1 MNSNSNQN
9 KCFDI
14 TMHEE
19 NDIDEYIQDNNNIVF
34 IDKINKKAFCS
45 NREDLKKFYLD
56 SIVFP
61 CTKTFANLFI
71 VGDDNRHAAT
81 GEKIIETIP
90 YVKLKNLAIGYDGVI
105 TLESFY
111 NLVIDSSQNKYNIE
125 KPNKNEQQSLV
136 ATIDRN
142 LVKKYMKIGTTPDAV
157 SNAHC
162 QVGTNVNILK
172 IVDPSKPDYKDKEK
186 ENFSIPTT
194 KEEIEIIKERL
205 ANVQREIAAQAE
217 QEIRARTVVRSPT
230 ANERRNVRTITSNRR
245 ANRNNN
251 NNTWHPYPN
260 LRDIGHSNANTY
272 QEYPELTSQ
281 QIAFANNF
289 FGQNGQPNNNN
300 NNFVSQPQEDL
311 FSIQNT
317 PVQNSNSSNIPNAPV
332 RDRLT
337 PILNSVNQRN
347 NNSNQPVRRSLFSQ
361 IPAAQQS
368 VLTQSS
374 TNNNSNNNTPN
385 SPILGRRRRN
395 NSNNNTSN
403 TNNIST
409 PSIGRTQT
417 PENRNSRT
425 RRVRPRTMGHG
436 GKKKMSKRKFTK
448 KRITKRKISK
458 KRVTK
463 RKNIKKRVTKKKT

>member
-1 MNSNSNQN
+1 MNTNSNQN

-14 TMHEE
+14 TMYEE
-19 NDIDEYIQDNNNIVF
+19 NDIDEYIQDNNNNIVF

-71 VGDDNRHAAT
+71 VGHDNIHAAT

-111 NLVIDSSQNKYNIE
+111 NLVINSSQNKYNIE
-125 KPNKNEQQSLV
+125 KPNKNEKQSLV

-142 LVKKYMKIGTTPDAV
+142 LVKKYMKIGSTPDAV

-186 ENFSIPTT
+186 DNFSIPLS
-194 KEEIEIIKERL
+194 EE
-205 ANVQREIAAQAE
+205 EIAAQTE

-245 ANRNNN
+245 ANRNNDN
-251 NNTWHPYPN
+251 NNNRWHPYPG
-260 LRDIGHSNANTY
+260 LRDIGHSTANTY
-272 QEYPELTSQ
+272 QQSPAELTSQ

-289 FGQNGQPNNNN
+289 FAQDFFGQNGQPNNNN
-300 NNFVSQPQEDL
+300 NNIFVSQPQEDL

-317 PVQNSNSSNIPNAPV
+317 PVQNSNSTNIPNAPV

-425 RRVRPRTMGHG
+425 RRIRPRTMGHG
-436 GKKKMSKRKFTK
+436 GKKKISKRKATK
-448 KRITKRKISK
+448 KKTTKRKITKKKIIK

-463 RKNIKKRVTKKKT
+463 RKT